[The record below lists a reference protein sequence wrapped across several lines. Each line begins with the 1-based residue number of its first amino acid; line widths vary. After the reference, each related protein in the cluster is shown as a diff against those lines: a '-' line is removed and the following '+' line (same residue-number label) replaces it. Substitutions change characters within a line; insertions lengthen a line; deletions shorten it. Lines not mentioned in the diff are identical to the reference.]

1 MPRWIL
7 AGISFPLSGLL
18 TWLALGPV
26 TSPGLAL
33 AGGVLV
39 GLGVGAAQAWAL
51 RVPIAPWAL
60 LSGLGLGVGSLLGTL
75 VSPLLTDPWSGLV
88 GAVLAGLGIAGA
100 QALLRPPLPRPAWIA
115 LVAGAWVVGW
125 AVSLLV
131 AIDRSQ
137 GFAVFGSSG
146 ALVFT
151 VLVAVTVALAAR
163 RRATRTGA
171 VA

>member
-60 LSGLGLGVGSLLGTL
+60 LSGLGLGVGSLVGAL
-75 VSPLLTDPWSGLV
+75 VSPLLTSPWAGL
-88 GAVLAGLGIAGA
+88 AAAALAGLGIASA
-100 QALLRPPLPRPAWIA
+100 QALLRPPLPRLAWIA

-125 AVSLLV
+125 TVSLV
-131 AIDRSQ
+131 AAIDTAQ

-151 VLVAVTVALAAR
+151 VLVAVTVWLVAR
-163 RRATRTGA
+163 RRSTGA